1 VTSKHPNVETRDRAE
16 ADPRYRKIKQGQE
29 NKLEQ
34 KQKWGT
40 SVTGTMEEKQGQ

>member
-1 VTSKHPNVETRDRAE
+1 VTSKHPNVETRDRVE
-16 ADPRYRKIKQGQE
+16 ADRKIIQVQE
-29 NKLEQ
+29 NNPEW